1 VFRAREARWIQRER
15 TKVGAIRNNIQQFDV
30 PPSNVLF
37 GKTPEMLVVQ
47 RTLSSV
53 ANTTV
58 PLLIQGESG
67 TGKEICVHLVQNIS
81 PPSIGQLIKVSCPAI
96 PQALLET
103 ELFGYEKGAFTGA
116 SSTKRGRIEEAHGGT
131 LFLDEVGSLDLS
143 MQSKLLQVLQDGT
156 YMRVGGHETRS
167 IETRLIS
174 VANRDLSEQVAEGSF
189 RLDFL
194 YRINAIT
201 VNLPALR
208 NRLEDLPELVDYFLE
223 KHSRTFHQNIQPL
236 SRNMMSQMRRYHW
249 PGNIRQLEN
258 LIQRYVL
265 VGEEELLMSELV
277 PDEAKASDLIG
288 DVDISMPMSLKHV
301 TKKATH
307 ELERQ
312 IILKVLK
319 ANSWNRQRTAKWLKI
334 SYRSLL
340 YKLSALGRVD
350 APRIR
355 RTKEKTEKTDDT
367 SNESRLGTS
376 PRFM

>member
-1 VFRAREARWIQRER
+1 V
-15 TKVGAIRNNIQQFDV
+15 KVGPIRNNSQQYDV
-30 PPSNVLF
+30 PSIDVLF
-37 GKTPEMLVVQ
+37 GKTPEMLAVR
-47 RTLSSV
+47 RTLESIAKTS
-53 ANTTV
+53 V

-67 TGKEICVHLVQNIS
+67 TGKEVCVHFVQNSS
-81 PPSIGQLIKVSCPAI
+81 PLSTGRLIKVSCPAI

-116 SSTKRGRIEEAHGGT
+116 TSTKRGRVEEAHGGT
-131 LFLDEVGSLDLS
+131 LFLDEVGSLELG

-156 YMRVGGHETRS
+156 YMRVGGHETRN

-174 VANRDLSEQVAEGSF
+174 VANRDLNEQVADGSF

-201 VNLPALR
+201 VNLPPLR
-208 NRLEDLPELVDYFLE
+208 NRLEDIPELVDYLLE
-223 KHSRTFHQNIQPL
+223 KHSRTFRQNTPPL
-236 SRNMMSQMRRYHW
+236 SRNVMNQMQRYHW

-277 PDEAKASDLIG
+277 SDETKDPDLIG
-288 DVDISMPMSLKHV
+288 EVDISMPMSLKHV
-301 TKKATH
+301 TKQATH

-340 YKLSALGRVD
+340 YKLNALGRVD
-350 APRIR
+350 APKIR
-355 RTKEKTEKTDDT
+355 RTKEKPEENTEAGAKDV
-367 SNESRLGTS
+367 RLGAS
-376 PRFM
+376 PRLM